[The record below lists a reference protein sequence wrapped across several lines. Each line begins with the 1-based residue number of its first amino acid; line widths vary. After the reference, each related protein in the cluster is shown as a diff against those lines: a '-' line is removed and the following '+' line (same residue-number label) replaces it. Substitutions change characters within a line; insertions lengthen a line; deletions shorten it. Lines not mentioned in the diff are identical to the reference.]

1 MSIIFRTFIK
11 LLIALSTG
19 SDLTRIIIYILGRG
33 RQLAARISR
42 RDKRKFILI
51 IFRSETQECTHQL
64 FVFVTPQI
72 RNIRTIPRMFNEF
85 LWYEHSWSPIRSI
98 LLQKSNTTD
107 IVWKFVRSEN
117 IFQESLLRD
126 MSYLIQWLLWKIRAI
141 STLQRNHILNGIW
154 Y

>member
-51 IFRSETQECTHQL
+51 IFRSETQKCTHQL